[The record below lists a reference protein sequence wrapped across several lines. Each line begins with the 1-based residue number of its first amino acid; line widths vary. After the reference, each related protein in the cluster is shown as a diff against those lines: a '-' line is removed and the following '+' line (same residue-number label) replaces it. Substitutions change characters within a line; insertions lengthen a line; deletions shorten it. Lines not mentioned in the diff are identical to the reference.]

1 VRRIVRFARQI
12 VLDWAAHHHIGQ
24 IFLGG
29 AGRRHGADHA
39 AAAHHG
45 DGVGDVEDLLQLVGD
60 QDDGLALFLEQA
72 QDFEQ
77 RRGFLRRQHGC
88 RLVQDQDVG
97 AAVDLLE
104 DLHALL
110 RPTDRSWMV
119 ASGSTSRR

>member
-1 VRRIVRFARQI
+1 
-12 VLDWAAHHHIGQ
+12 
-24 IFLGG
+24 
-29 AGRRHGADHA
+29 
-39 AAAHHG
+39 
-45 DGVGDVEDLLQLVGD
+45 VGD

-77 RRGFLRRQHGC
+77 RRGFLRRQHGR

-110 RPTDRSWMV
+110 RAHRQIVDGGQRIDVEAV
-119 ASGSTSRR
+119 ALADLAQFLLHAARCLFS